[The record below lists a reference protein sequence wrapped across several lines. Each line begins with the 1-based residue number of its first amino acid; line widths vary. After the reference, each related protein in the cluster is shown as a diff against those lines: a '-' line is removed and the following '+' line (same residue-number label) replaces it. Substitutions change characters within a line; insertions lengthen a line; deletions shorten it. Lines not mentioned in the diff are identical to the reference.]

1 MALDFAMR
9 SKKKNQS
16 ELEVGITM
24 HTADVINNQY
34 IRYIPKRRVNSMH
47 VLYIRV
53 GPNWK
58 SC

>member
-34 IRYIPKRRVNSMH
+34 IPKRRVNSMY

-53 GPNWK
+53 GPN
-58 SC
+58 